1 MGGGLIDR
9 RGRGGEGGRGGL
21 FGEVFI
27 LSLEEKR
34 GENVSIKYGFTV

>member
-1 MGGGLIDR
+1 MGGGLVDR
-9 RGRGGEGGRGGL
+9 RGGGGRGCL

-34 GENVSIKYGFTV
+34 GENVSIKYGFIV